1 MQKKRNDCLEITDL
15 KDMLNKT
22 KKLYENNIAY
32 KIRNEKDY
40 ITFTHKQVREMIDSL
55 RNKIN

>member
-1 MQKKRNDCLEITDL
+1 MQKEINDCLEITDL

-32 KIRNEKDY
+32 KIRKDKNY
-40 ITFTHKQVREMIDSL
+40 ITFTHKEVREMVDSL